1 MDLSGKRAL
10 VTGASRGIGRA
21 TAIALAREGA
31 DVMVNYFRS
40 RAAAMEVKEAIEGHG
55 RRAVVVQADV
65 SVSADVEA
73 LFREVDKHFGGL
85 DILINNAAISHIAT
99 LEDSTEKS
107 WNETLQG
114 DLTSMFLCTKAAAA
128 RMIPKKYGRIVNIS
142 SIGGVIGIDID
153 PAYGAAKAGVLGFT
167 KSIAKALGRHNIT
180 VNAVCPGYIET
191 DMSAV
196 LPDFARAWNL
206 QESAL
211 QRIGVP
217 EDVADAI
224 VFFAS
229 DYSRHITGQTIL
241 VDGGVAMP

>member
-40 RAAAMEVKEAIEGHG
+40 RAAAMEVKEAIEGYG

-65 SVSADVEA
+65 SVPSEVER
-73 LFREVDKHFGGL
+73 LFREIDTHFGGL

-99 LEDSTEKS
+99 LEQSTEES
-107 WNETLQG
+107 WNAVLQG
-114 DLTSMFLCTKAAAA
+114 DLTSMFLCTQAAAV
-128 RMIPKKYGRIVNIS
+128 RMIPKRYGRIVNIS
-142 SIGGVIGIDID
+142 SIGGVLGIEID

-167 KSIAKALGRHNIT
+167 KSIARALGRHDIT

-191 DMSAV
+191 DMSAA
-196 LPDFARAWNL
+196 LPDQARAWSI

-211 QRIGVP
+211 HRLGVP

-241 VDGGVAMP
+241 VDGGVAMI